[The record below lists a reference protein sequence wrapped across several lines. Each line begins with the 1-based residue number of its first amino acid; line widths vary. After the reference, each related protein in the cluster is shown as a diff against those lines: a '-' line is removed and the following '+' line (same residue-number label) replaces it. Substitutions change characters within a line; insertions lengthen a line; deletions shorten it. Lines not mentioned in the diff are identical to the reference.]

1 MKSYFK
7 YLVLFIVSLQLQGQA
22 QVAISAVIDTS
33 KLRIGEQANIDFY
46 LELPTSAPHF
56 TIQWPEI
63 GDTLTGKVEV
73 VTVSPIDT
81 MLPGKSN
88 PGKIIQHQRVTISV
102 YDSGFYAIPPFKFII
117 NGDTAKPELT
127 QPFFLE
133 VHTVPTDTSDTKVKD
148 IKPPFEEPFNW
159 KWYISYA
166 YGILAVIAVILI
178 IIFIGRVLRK
188 KEIQSTAP
196 PKPSVP
202 PHVTA
207 LDTLER
213 IKAES
218 VWKNGL
224 TKEYYSEISDAIR
237 LYIEGRYGINA
248 LESTTDEIMLLFRS
262 QVIDTVSLEKLKQL
276 LTLSDLVKF
285 AKMTPIEAEHVFTLQ
300 NAFDFVK
307 GTLREEQPTD
317 TQDNEQ
323 ELK

>member
-1 MKSYFK
+1 MK
-7 YLVLFIVSLQLQGQA
+7 YLFVLLLCLQFKGFSQS
-22 QVAISAVIDTS
+22 VNVSAVMDTS
-33 KLRIGEQANIDFY
+33 KIRIGEQAHIDFY
-46 LELPTSAPHF
+46 IELPASSPNY

-63 GDTLTGKVEV
+63 GDTLTNKVEV

-88 PGKIIQHQRVTISV
+88 PGKLIQHQRLTISV
-102 YDSGFYAIPPFKFII
+102 YDSGFYAIPPFQFIV
-117 NGDTAKPELT
+117 NGDTTRPHVT

-133 VHTVPTDTSDTKVKD
+133 VHTIPTDTSDTKIKD

-166 YGILAVIAVILI
+166 YGIFGVIVAILVIVLL
-178 IIFIGRVLRK
+178 GRVLRK
-188 KEIQSTAP
+188 KEIAPTGP
-196 PKPSVP
+196 PKPMVP

-207 LDTLER
+207 LDTLEK
-213 IKAES
+213 IKEQS
-218 VWKNGL
+218 IWKQGL

-285 AKMTPIEAEHVFTLQ
+285 AKMTPVEAEHDFTLQ

-307 GTLREEQPTD
+307 GTLREEEPMD
-317 TQDNEQ
+317 TANSSE
-323 ELK
+323 EVK

>member
-1 MKSYFK
+1 MN
-7 YLVLFIVSLQLQGQA
+7 
-22 QVAISAVIDTS
+22 ISAVMDTS
-33 KLRIGEQANIDFY
+33 KIRIGEQAHIDFY
-46 LELPTSAPHF
+46 IELPASSPNY
-56 TIQWPEI
+56 TIQWPEV
-63 GDTLTGKVEV
+63 GDTLTSKVEV

-81 MLPGKSN
+81 MLPGKAN
-88 PGKIIQHQRVTISV
+88 PGKLVQHQRLTISV
-102 YDSGFYAIPPFKFII
+102 YDSGFYAIPPFKFIV
-117 NGDTAKPELT
+117 NGDTARPQLT

-133 VHTVPTDTSDTKVKD
+133 VHTIPTDTSDTKIKD

-166 YGILAVIAVILI
+166 YG
-178 IIFIGRVLRK
+178 FIGLLLAILVIILLSRFLRK
-188 KEIQSTAP
+188 KEQVAAGP
-196 PKPSVP
+196 PKPMVP

-213 IKAES
+213 IKEQS
-218 VWKNGL
+218 VWKQGL

-276 LTLSDLVKF
+276 LSLSDLVKF
-285 AKMTPIEAEHVFTLQ
+285 AKMTPVEAEHVFTLQ

-307 GTLREEQPTD
+307 GTLREEEPATTD
-317 TQDNEQ
+317 NSTEG
-323 ELK
+323 EK